1 LIVFQKLDK
10 SIDKNWIIF
19 KKKKVFQGSMKDLR
33 GEEGLGGFGLVLI
46 NLFSYSIMHFTCLN
60 IISSLNII
68 FFNFIIE
75 SP

>member
-10 SIDKNWIIF
+10 SIDKNWIIL

-46 NLFSYSIMHFTCLN
+46 NLFSYSIMHFTCL
-60 IISSLNII
+60 
-68 FFNFIIE
+68 
-75 SP
+75 